1 MHIGYEIDGLYRHK
15 IHPKIRLSNS
25 IFGFVLWDKKRKIWK
40 FNLVYFLSEKS
51 EERILAYFVLHPF
64 KGVVRVDTGRGRSEA
79 RRLDSVCKTV
89 SLCGVR
95 FDWKSVCETGREKHK
110 RIGLE
115 TGLES
120 GKGKHQP
127 NSWLSISEGTKLWTF
142 LWFNRNSRILLLGF
156 KFDFVSIF
164 VFRCVMNRRNPT
176 VASEPSEFRLN

>member
-1 MHIGYEIDGLYRHK
+1 MCCIYGYIVTMHIGYEIDGLYRHK
-15 IHPKIRLSNS
+15 IHPKIKWSNL

-79 RRLDSVCKTV
+79 RRLDSVRKPWVCV
-89 SLCGVR
+89 VFGLIGNRFVR
-95 FDWKSVCETGREKHK
+95 PVGRSTQ

-142 LWFNRNSRILLLGF
+142 SLI
-156 KFDFVSIF
+156 
-164 VFRCVMNRRNPT
+164 
-176 VASEPSEFRLN
+176 